1 MLKEARSA
9 NNKSMGVKQLLIL
22 VDAMGGDNAPDAIVN
37 GCIDAIIEKDG
48 FNIQLIGDSDRIK
61 KILEDRK
68 FSSPRI
74 TIQHTTEVVT
84 GEDSPTKVIRNKK
97 DSSMVVGY
105 NLLKEKKGDLFLSAG
120 NSGAMMAGALFI
132 LGRIEGVD
140 RPSLPAIIPTK
151 TGKALLIDAGLNTV
165 CKPINYLQFGIMG
178 SIYMRELFG
187 ISKPRVGLI
196 NVGSEE
202 SKGSDVIKQAYS
214 LLSSSD
220 LNFTGNTE
228 GKDIPEGNVDVAV
241 CDGFVGNVVLKFLEG
256 CGSFFVGALKDIFKS
271 SKITMLAALMI
282 KKKLKAFMLKLD
294 PDEEG
299 GAPILGVNGL
309 VIKSHGSSNAKT
321 IKNVIIKRAYT
332 LAGSSVLDQIR
343 EQFKNMEVDEIEQ
356 SE

>member
-1 MLKEARSA
+1 M
-9 NNKSMGVKQLLIL
+9 LIL
-22 VDAMGGDNAPDAIVN
+22 VDAMGGDHAPDAIVN

-48 FNIQLIGDSDRIK
+48 FDILLIGDSEKIK
-61 KILEDRK
+61 KAVEDRK
-68 FSSPRI
+68 FSSPRLNI
-74 TIQHTTEVVT
+74 RHTSEVVS
-84 GEDSPTKVIRNKK
+84 GEDSPSKVIRNKK
-97 DSSMVVGY
+97 DSSMVVGF

-140 RPSLPAIIPTK
+140 RPSLPAIIPSK

-165 CKPINYLQFGIMG
+165 CKPVNYLQFGIMG

-187 ISKPRVGLI
+187 IQKPRVGLI

-214 LLSSSD
+214 LLSSSN
-220 LNFTGNTE
+220 LNFIGNTE
-228 GKDIPEGNVDVAV
+228 GKDIPVGNVDVAV
-241 CDGFVGNVVLKFLEG
+241 CDGFVGNVLLKFLEG
-256 CGSFFVGALKDIFKS
+256 CGSFFVGALKGIYKS
-271 SKITMLAALMI
+271 NLLTKISAIMI
-282 KKKLKAFMLKLD
+282 KKKLKEFMIQLD

-321 IKNVIIKRAYT
+321 IKNVIVKRAYS
-332 LAGSSVLDQIR
+332 LAGSNVLDQIR
-343 EQFKNMEVDEIEQ
+343 EQFKNMEVEDVEQ